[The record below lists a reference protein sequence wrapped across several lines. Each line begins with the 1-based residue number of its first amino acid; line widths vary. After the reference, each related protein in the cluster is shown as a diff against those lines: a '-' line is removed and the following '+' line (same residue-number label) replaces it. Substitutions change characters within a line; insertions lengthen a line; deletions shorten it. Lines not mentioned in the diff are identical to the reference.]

1 MRDNVRD
8 VVLSCVD
15 DMISTSRVT
24 LCCGEARH
32 ADVLRSVDES
42 LTLAITRNDF
52 SAVTTVYEV
61 KGEGRRAVR
70 TT

>member
-24 LCCGEARH
+24 LCCGEARL
-32 ADVLRSVDES
+32 ADVLRSVDE
-42 LTLAITRNDF
+42 
-52 SAVTTVYEV
+52 
-61 KGEGRRAVR
+61 
-70 TT
+70 